1 MAKPSRRGLL
11 RAVGSLWKHNTCILP
26 LMRHVTQQVRPLLAF
41 AAADC
46 PCLRGAIIPRSCLL
60 SPALHSP
67 RSPPPPVAQRDPR
80 WERLGLG
87 VPRPRLRDLLAA
99 HRQLCV
105 GRVEVVREGEG
116 GAEYN

>member
-1 MAKPSRRGLL
+1 MAEQSAAHLL
-11 RAVGSLWKHNTCILP
+11 PDPHVSTDNF
-26 LMRHVTQQVRPLLAF
+26 RHGTQQARPLLAF
-41 AAADC
+41 EAVSVRAYCRSATITRSSAC
-46 PCLRGAIIPRSCLL
+46 VRLPPAPAPC
-60 SPALHSP
+60 P

-105 GRVEVVREGEG
+105 GRVEVVREREG
-116 GAEYN
+116 DVEYN